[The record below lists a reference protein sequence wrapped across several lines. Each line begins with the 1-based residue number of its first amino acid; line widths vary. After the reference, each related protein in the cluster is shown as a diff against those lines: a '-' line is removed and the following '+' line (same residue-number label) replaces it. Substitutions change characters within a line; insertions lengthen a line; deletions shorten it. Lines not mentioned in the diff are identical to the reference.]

1 MGTRPRLASA
11 HRSGRDLSTGSC
23 GLCIAVKSDP
33 TSTFEDSQGFSHSS
47 SRNSSDFVVAQNIDA
62 CPHNHTTNVGSSSG
76 WCTEKQAQHIDLSCS
91 GLGDISNL
99 GTKVGQQEIGR
110 AHV

>member
-1 MGTRPRLASA
+1 M
-11 HRSGRDLSTGSC
+11 
-23 GLCIAVKSDP
+23 KSDP

-99 GTKVGQQEIGR
+99 GTKVGQQGWLPVSVQVVDCGLGLGK
-110 AHV
+110 HSL